1 MLAKISVRI
10 ILVWNGRPTWDLSPA
25 ILDEIIQDGRYA
37 CSWIIANGSASFG
50 TGKHDETT

>member
-10 ILVWNGRPTWDLSPA
+10 ILVWNGRPTWDLSSA